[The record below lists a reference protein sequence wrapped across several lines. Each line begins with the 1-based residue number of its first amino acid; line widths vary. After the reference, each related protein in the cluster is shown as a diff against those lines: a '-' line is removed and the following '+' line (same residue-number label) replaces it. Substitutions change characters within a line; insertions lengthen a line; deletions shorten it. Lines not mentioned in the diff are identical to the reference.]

1 LAAEHLLTNGV
12 EGIVVANRTLERAM
26 TLARRFNGTTVAWEE
41 LAEELHRV
49 DIIISS
55 TGSTEPILNAEQV
68 KQRMRARRNR
78 PLFFIDIAV
87 PRDIDPAVNSIDNV
101 YLYNIDDLQ
110 GIVDMNRAERVKE
123 AARAEHIIAAEA
135 LKFDGWLRTLEV
147 VPTIVSLREKAEE
160 IREAEVHKT
169 IGQLDSLSKEEIEAI
184 EVLTQSVVKKLLHDP
199 ILFLKRTSKRTRK
212 DLYLDVARKLF
223 QLDEDQP
230 EIEKEEN
237 ELSLDS
243 DKVS

>member
-1 LAAEHLLTNGV
+1 
-12 EGIVVANRTLERAM
+12 
-26 TLARRFNGTTVAWEE
+26 
-41 LAEELHRV
+41 
-49 DIIISS
+49 
-55 TGSTEPILNAEQV
+55 
-68 KQRMRARRNR
+68 
-78 PLFFIDIAV
+78 
-87 PRDIDPAVNSIDNV
+87 
-101 YLYNIDDLQ
+101 
-110 GIVDMNRAERVKE
+110 MNRGERVKE
-123 AARAEHIIAAEA
+123 AARAEHIIAAGA

-160 IREAEVHKT
+160 IREVEIRKT
-169 IGQLDSLSKEEIEAI
+169 LGQLDSLSKEEIDAI

-199 ILFLKRTSKRTRK
+199 ILFLKRTSTRTRK

-230 EIEKEEN
+230 EIEREEN